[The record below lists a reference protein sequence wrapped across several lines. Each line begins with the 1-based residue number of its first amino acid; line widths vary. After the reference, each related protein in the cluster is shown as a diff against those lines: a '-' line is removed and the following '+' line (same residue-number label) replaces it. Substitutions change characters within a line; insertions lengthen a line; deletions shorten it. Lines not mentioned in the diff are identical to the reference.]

1 MAQLTT
7 KICVLGD
14 FSVGKTSLVRRFA
27 ENRFDDSYLSTIGVR
42 VSRKVIDLGG
52 DDSLSMLVWDT
63 AGGEAFSDVVRS
75 YYRGSSGALLV
86 CDLTRLDTVTALVSY
101 ADDFHSV
108 NPGRPLIMMGNKL
121 DLAGRRAAS
130 DEHLSE
136 TARTIGARLFQSSA
150 RTGEGVAEAFL
161 ALGLAIVSERNVG

>member
-42 VSRKVIDLGG
+42 VSRKVIDLGSA
-52 DDSLSMLVWDT
+52 DSLSMLVWDT
-63 AGGEAFSDVVRS
+63 AGGEVFSEVVRS

-86 CDLTRLDTVTALVSY
+86 CDLTRLDTVAALAGY
-101 ADDFHSV
+101 ARDFHSV
-108 NPGRPLIMMGNKL
+108 SPGCPLVMMGNKL
-121 DLAGRRAAS
+121 DLAGRRTAS
-130 DEHLSE
+130 DEHLAES
-136 TARTIGARLFQSSA
+136 ARALGARLFQSSA
-150 RTGEGVAEAFL
+150 RTGAGVAEAFR
-161 ALGLAIVSERNVG
+161 ALGEAIVSERNVG